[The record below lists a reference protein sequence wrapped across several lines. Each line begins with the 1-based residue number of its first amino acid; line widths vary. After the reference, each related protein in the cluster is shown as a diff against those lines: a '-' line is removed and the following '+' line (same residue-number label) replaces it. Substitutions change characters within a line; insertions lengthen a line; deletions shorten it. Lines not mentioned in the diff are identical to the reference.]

1 MGKINDALERSGV
14 APKPDA
20 FTKSRSNKTL
30 KRKVPSK
37 LSLEKKVAFKE
48 SRIKHPEIIS
58 RDVSR
63 RPLPNRNIQKTISTR
78 EIPRS
83 FSEKEDS
90 KPLPSS
96 ISVSPRPSEDD
107 MEMDP
112 NLIVYHKPQSME
124 AEFFKILKTNILFP
138 VKGNPPRSILV
149 TSAVPGEGKSFVT
162 ANLAIS
168 IARGIE
174 EHVLLMDCDMRR
186 PTIHSKFGIPGI
198 VGLNEYLTKGVP
210 LPSLL
215 VKTAIDKLS
224 ILPVGA
230 LPTNPTELLS
240 SVQMKRL
247 LDEVKH
253 RYSDRFVLVDSPP
266 PQLTAETSALA
277 KRVDGV
283 LLVIKAGKTPRKLVN
298 EIIELIG
305 KEKIIGVVLNW
316 YDIPFTKHYGYGK
329 YNKYYNNE

>member
-20 FTKSRSNKTL
+20 FAKNRTNKTL
-30 KRKVPSK
+30 KRKVPSN
-37 LSLEKKVAFKE
+37 LALEKKAALKE
-48 SRIKHPEIIS
+48 RRIKHPEIIS

-63 RPLPNRNIQKTISTR
+63 RPSPNRNIQTTLSAR

-83 FSEKEDS
+83 FSEKGDS
-90 KPLPSS
+90 KPSPS
-96 ISVSPRPSEDD
+96 INVSHPSDD
-107 MEMDP
+107 GQEMDP

-138 VKGNPPRSILV
+138 AKGNPPRSILV

-168 IARGIE
+168 IAKGIE

-198 VGLNEYLTKGVP
+198 VGLNEHLTKGVP

-215 VKTAIDKLS
+215 VKTAVDKLS
-224 ILPVGA
+224 ILPVGG